1 MVDYFKIL
9 ITTKYTNLFIINGK
23 KKSIFKVIM
32 IFKHLKVEKKKKKEV
47 ACIILVK
54 VGSYKHANKLL

>member
-1 MVDYFKIL
+1 ME
-9 ITTKYTNLFIINGK
+9 K